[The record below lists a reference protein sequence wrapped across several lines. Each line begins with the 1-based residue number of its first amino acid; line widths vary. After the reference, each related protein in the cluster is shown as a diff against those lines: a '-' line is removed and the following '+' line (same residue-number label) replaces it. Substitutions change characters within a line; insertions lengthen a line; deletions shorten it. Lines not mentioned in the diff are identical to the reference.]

1 MDYALT
7 PIRTSQITL
16 LRVCR
21 ACRSEPEFVIGLVKT
36 GIVKPAGARP
46 IEWRFTPQEQQRAE
60 MATYLWRRY
69 GLNTQGV
76 AFVMQLLDTNRMLRE
91 QLRSARSNFF

>member
-1 MDYALT
+1 MDHALT
-7 PIRTSQITL
+7 PTRTSQITL

-21 ACRSEPEFVIGLVKT
+21 ACRSEPEFVISLVKT
-36 GIVKPAGARP
+36 GIVKPEGTRP
-46 IEWRFTPQEQQRAE
+46 IAWRFTPQEQQRAE

-76 AFVMQLLDTNRMLRE
+76 AFVMQLLDVNRMLRE
-91 QLRSARSNFF
+91 QLRSAGYNFL

>member
-7 PIRTSQITL
+7 LTRTSQITL

-21 ACRSEPEFVIGLVKT
+21 ACRSEPAFVIGLVKT
-36 GIVKPAGARP
+36 GVVKPQGARP

-91 QLRSARSNFF
+91 QLRSAGSNLF